1 MNNSLLRYNN
11 VLPGDVSARQLRAFA
26 TLALTLSYTEAANR
40 LHFTEQGVN
49 AQIKRLER
57 LLGCKLLERSGR
69 GLRLTGEG
77 SALLPACL
85 DAIEAIE
92 RLGNIH
98 RSVADARRITIV
110 ASHVTGAYLLPPVIR
125 AFTAERPRI
134 LVDLL
139 AVPRNEV
146 MPLIAAGV
154 ATIALANVVARMPL
168 PAGFSLTYWLDEPL
182 ALLRSAV
189 SPPPPKSRAVIYHTF
204 ERMESGG
211 ILHKQLGEAGIQDY
225 ELRRVPSSEAVKG
238 ACEAGLGYAYL
249 PCHAAQLE
257 IQAGLLDEVAG
268 FRSAGTVWIC
278 HPPME
283 ELSTEARDF
292 LRFLIEQGP
301 ALVPS
306 ENAPSS
312 AKLAKASDKLDLSEK
327 RETLPIG
334 DTKQIGPIQC
344 RLSDE
349 EWDQVVSLL
358 PSHGSR
364 RGRPRR
370 SERALLEGMLWIC
383 RTGASWRELPKQYGP
398 WQTAYDRYAEWQRAG
413 IWELILRTLEEC
425 QTSAASTFIRPRSY
439 PG

>member
-69 GLRLTGEG
+69 GLRVTGEG

-98 RSVADARRITIV
+98 RSVADAQRITIV
-110 ASHVTGAYLLPPVIR
+110 ASLVTGAYLLPPVIR
-125 AFTAERPRI
+125 AFTAEHPRI

-146 MPLIAAGV
+146 MSLIAAGV

-182 ALLRSAV
+182 ALLRSTG

-204 ERMESGG
+204 DGIQPGG
-211 ILHKQLGEAGIQDY
+211 ILHKQLGEAGIEEY

-238 ACEAGLGYAYL
+238 ACEAGLGYGYL

-257 IQAGLLDEVAG
+257 IQAGLLEEVAG
-268 FRSAGTVWIC
+268 VRFAGPVWIC
-278 HPPME
+278 HPPAE
-283 ELSTEARDF
+283 ELGAEARAF

-301 ALVPS
+301 AL
-306 ENAPSS
+306 A
-312 AKLAKASDKLDLSEK
+312 LSEK
-327 RETLPIG
+327 SKQSFEKSNLSENRNALSRGNVEGLKPIHSG
-334 DTKQIGPIQC
+334 
-344 RLSDE
+344 LSDE
-349 EWDQVVSLL
+349 EWEQVAPLL
-358 PSHGSR
+358 PSRAGR

-370 SERALLEGMLWIC
+370 PERALLEGILC
-383 RTGASWRELPKQYGP
+383 VRRTGAPWRELPEQYGP
-398 WQTAYDRYAEWQRAG
+398 WQTAYDRYAEWQRTG
-413 IWELILRTLEEC
+413 VWDRMLRALQEC
-425 QTSAASTFIRPRSY
+425 QTGTSSTRSQ
-439 PG
+439 PGTYRG